1 MSFDQQFDLHD
12 AWCREHALSLKALGE
27 WMKDQELLDAAV
39 QERLQRLQ
47 AQLRERRRNDGRR
60 IEAIARIEQA
70 AGGLD
75 QRLSELHAQ
84 DAALD
89 QVQARLEAL
98 AAPLIQV
105 PGVAAAPA
113 EAERVAV

>member
-39 QERLQRLQ
+39 QERLQWLE
-47 AQLRERRRNDGRR
+47 AQLRERRRNFGRR

-70 AGGLD
+70 P
-75 QRLSELHAQ
+75 
-84 DAALD
+84 
-89 QVQARLEAL
+89 
-98 AAPLIQV
+98 PLIQA

-113 EAERVAV
+113 ESERVAA

>member
-39 QERLQRLQ
+39 QERLQRLE
-47 AQLRERRRNDGRR
+47 AQLRERRRNFGRR
-60 IEAIARIEQA
+60 I
-70 AGGLD
+70 
-75 QRLSELHAQ
+75 
-84 DAALD
+84 
-89 QVQARLEAL
+89 EAL
-98 AAPLIQV
+98 AAPLIQA

-113 EAERVAV
+113 ESERVAV

>member
-39 QERLQRLQ
+39 QERSQRL
-47 AQLRERRRNDGRR
+47 E
-60 IEAIARIEQA
+60 
-70 AGGLD
+70 
-75 QRLSELHAQ
+75 
-84 DAALD
+84 
-89 QVQARLEAL
+89 
-98 AAPLIQV
+98 APLIQA

-113 EAERVAV
+113 ESERVAA

>member
-39 QERLQRLQ
+39 QERLQRLE
-47 AQLRERRRNDGRR
+47 AQLRERRRNFGRR
-60 IEAIARIEQA
+60 IEA
-70 AGGLD
+70 L
-75 QRLSELHAQ
+75 
-84 DAALD
+84 
-89 QVQARLEAL
+89 V
-98 AAPLIQV
+98 APLIQA

-113 EAERVAV
+113 ESECVAA